1 MEKIGRKSRSFKDL
15 EVWRQSIQFAK
26 EIYRLTEKFPLN
38 ELYGLTSQLRK
49 AAVSIPSNIAEGQC
63 RNSSKEF
70 RHYLSMALG
79 SLGEVETQ
87 LIIAQEIDYINQAEL
102 DYLQSPINDIRKMI
116 LALSKRI
123 I

>member
-1 MEKIGRKSRSFKDL
+1 
-15 EVWRQSIQFAK
+15 
-26 EIYRLTEKFPLN
+26 
-38 ELYGLTSQLRK
+38 
-49 AAVSIPSNIAEGQC
+49 
-63 RNSSKEF
+63 
-70 RHYLSMALG
+70 MALG

>member
-1 MEKIGRKSRSFKDL
+1 MVEIGQKSRSFKDL

-26 EIYRLTEKFPLN
+26 EVYRLTQKFPAH
-38 ELYGLTSQLRK
+38 ELYGLTSQIRK
-49 AAVSIPSNIAEGQC
+49 AAVSVSSNIAEGQC

-87 LIIAQEIDYINQAEL
+87 LIIAKEIN
-102 DYLQSPINDIRKMI
+102 YLNDADLERPAIPHN
-116 LALSKRI
+116 
-123 I
+123 

>member
-1 MEKIGRKSRSFKDL
+1 MGTIEHKSRSFKDL

-26 EIYRLTEKFPLN
+26 DVYRLTEKFPSH
-38 ELYGLTSQLRK
+38 ELYGLTSQVRK
-49 AAVSIPSNIAEGQC
+49 AVVSIPFDIAEGQC

-70 RHYLSMALG
+70 RHYLAMALG

-87 LIIAQEIDYINQAEL
+87 LIISKEIDYLTQAEL

-116 LALSKRI
+116 MALSRKI
-123 I
+123 A